1 MRKSEE
7 LPEGHLIQRA
17 ADGDKRA
24 FGILYERYLD
34 EIYRFAFYK
43 VSIKNIAEDITE
55 ETFLRIWERLPSIY
69 RSDGKIE
76 NFRAYVYRMANNLI
90 IDYYRRKKPV
100 EMDLTISASENPS
113 PETVLDFKN
122 TSQHLAEAIQGLD
135 PEFQQIIL
143 LRFVNQLSHKEIAKI
158 MGISETNSRV
168 MQFRALKRLKEI
180 LSNEES

>member
-7 LPEGHLIQRA
+7 LPEDHLIQRA

-43 VSIKNIAEDITE
+43 VSIESIAEDITE
-55 ETFLRIWERLPSIY
+55 ETFLRIWEKLPSIY
-69 RSDGKIE
+69 RSEGKID
-76 NFRAYVYRMANNLI
+76 NFRAYVYRMANNLV
-90 IDYYRRKKPV
+90 IDYYRRRKPV
-100 EMDLTISASENPS
+100 EMDLTLSISKNPS
-113 PETVLDFKN
+113 PEAVLDFKN
-122 TSQHLAEAIQGLD
+122 TSQHLAEAIKGLE

-158 MGISETNSRV
+158 MGISDANSRV

-180 LSNEES
+180 LSTEES